1 MGGGRDAPYAG
12 RAWPP
17 MRDRGEGE
25 AVAAGCGRAGAAGG
39 RLPAVD
45 AACSLLPW
53 PCGAACPDGGERVPP
68 HLGRGGGGRR
78 WPGREPC
85 LPPATNN
92 YPPGAGAPMATVAAS
107 IDRMIE
113 ERTLLRHP
121 FYEAWSAGELSVQSL
136 AGYSKEYYQLV
147 KAVPRI
153 MAPIVAA
160 APAGAAAE
168 LEANMREERDHIRP
182 WAGFAASL
190 GVGAEELESH
200 RCLEK
205 TARAVDG
212 MVSLASSGYAA
223 GACAMYAFEKELPR
237 ISRTK
242 MEGLAEFYG
251 IDADEAV
258 EYFVLHTEADVR
270 HAASWR
276 GIIDGLDEG
285 AAGGEEAGAQ
295 AARSAMLDAASES
308 LSAQH
313 LLLDACMEEYC
324 GGVRTAAQ

>member
-1 MGGGRDAPYAG
+1 
-12 RAWPP
+12 
-17 MRDRGEGE
+17 
-25 AVAAGCGRAGAAGG
+25 
-39 RLPAVD
+39 
-45 AACSLLPW
+45 
-53 PCGAACPDGGERVPP
+53 
-68 HLGRGGGGRR
+68 
-78 WPGREPC
+78 
-85 LPPATNN
+85 
-92 YPPGAGAPMATVAAS
+92 MATVAAS

-212 MVSLASSGYAA
+212 MASLASSGYAA

-251 IDADEAV
+251 IDAEEAV

-276 GIIDGLDEG
+276 GIIDGLDG
-285 AAGGEEAGAQ
+285 AAGGEGAGAQ
-295 AARSAMLDAASES
+295 AARSAMLDAASGS

-324 GGVRTAAQ
+324 GGSNGDTAAL

>member
-1 MGGGRDAPYAG
+1 MGT
-12 RAWPP
+12 
-17 MRDRGEGE
+17 
-25 AVAAGCGRAGAAGG
+25 VAGA
-39 RLPAVD
+39 
-45 AACSLLPW
+45 
-53 PCGAACPDGGERVPP
+53 
-68 HLGRGGGGRR
+68 
-78 WPGREPC
+78 
-85 LPPATNN
+85 
-92 YPPGAGAPMATVAAS
+92 

-121 FYEAWSAGELSVQSL
+121 FYEAWSAGELSMPSL

-147 KAVPRI
+147 KAVPRM

-160 APAGAAAE
+160 APAGERPE
-168 LEANMREERDHIRP
+168 LEANMAEERDHIRP

-190 GVGAEELESH
+190 GVGREELESH
-200 RCLEK
+200 RGLEK
-205 TARAVDG
+205 TARAVDA

-223 GACAMYAFEKELPR
+223 GACAMYAFEKELPK

-251 IDADEAV
+251 IDADDAI

-276 GIIDGLDEG
+276 GIIEGLDG
-285 AAGGEEAGAQ
+285 AAGEGPDAR
-295 AARSAMLDAASES
+295 AARSAMLDAASAS

-324 GGVRTAAQ
+324 ATGGSSAAK